1 MGNGV
6 TVDDV
11 KLLTELNEQF
21 IDAWR
26 KGSWDLIQPILAP
39 TFQYLDGTTGEV
51 TDLREYEESI
61 RAHPVPTISID
72 QVVVHVAGDTAVVSA
87 RSTRNHERYTRYVDT
102 YARTGEGWH
111 CVHASL
117 WPLPQ

>member
-1 MGNGV
+1 MD
-6 TVDDV
+6 DDV
-11 KLLTELNEQF
+11 KVLTELNLQF

-26 KGSWDLIQPILAP
+26 KGSWDLIEPILAP

-51 TDLREYEESI
+51 TDLAEYEESI

-102 YARTGEGWH
+102 YARTTDSWH